1 MAELLSSLHILIP
14 RSLKEKVGLVVK
26 SFVQPV
32 FPAGDLWYIHWKY
45 RPKTEMSPSDLRY
58 LSLNFT

>member
-1 MAELLSSLHILIP
+1 MAELLRSLHILIP

-32 FPAGDLWYIHWKY
+32 FPARDLWYIHWK
-45 RPKTEMSPSDLRY
+45 
-58 LSLNFT
+58 

>member
-1 MAELLSSLHILIP
+1 MVELLRSLHILIP

-32 FPAGDLWYIHWKY
+32 FPARDLWHIHWKY
-45 RPKTEMSPSDLRY
+45 RPKTEMNPSDLRY